1 MSRHHQGY
9 ARRGFR
15 DLAGFD
21 AVIHLAALSNDPL
34 GNINPDLTHSI
45 NHIASVGLAKAAKAA
60 GVGRFLFAPSCA
72 RWTGVMKSRLSAEV

>member
-60 GVGRFLFAPSCA
+60 GVGRFLLPSCA